1 LPKTLL
7 QFVRRRTVQAG
18 LSLTVIVI
26 ALLIGPIIRHD
37 RSAPTAIDPTL
48 EVISRSSHNDDVSV
62 EANGVKVATGK
73 VGGLEAT
80 ATGASVEANGVKVAT
95 GKVGGLE
102 ATATG
107 ASVEAN
113 GVKIAPGGG
122 SGGRPNSSSPPSQSS
137 ADQLGKIVSF
147 GNSLKQLPSGNVVID
162 APTAMTVDDVRNVSV
177 RVGHNV
183 RMDDLKKKFKETDQ
197 QVEGTLRVSAEMAA
211 TLTGA
216 GFKIEPNTS
225 ERQNIAESF
234 PTEWT
239 WNVTAKQEG
248 EQQLQILLYAIILNG
263 DKETRLQVES
273 YAQQVT
279 VSVHPKTWGEQAEA
293 ISGGLTTVKS
303 IAISLG
309 AIATAVLTWVGFNRS
324 KKNATSPS
332 TYRHRL
338 TKLNGARLSER
349 L

>member
-7 QFVRRRTVQAG
+7 QLVRRRPIQVG

-26 ALLIGPIIRHD
+26 ALLIGLIIRHD
-37 RSAPTAIDPTL
+37 RSAQTAIDPTL
-48 EVISRSSHNDDVSV
+48 EAISQSSHNDDISTLLDPNTAPSHSKRRPALEGPQQPAPPTAEVAPGAEV
-62 EANGVKVATGK
+62 TAKNKV
-73 VGGLEAT
+73 EAT
-80 ATGASVEANGVKVAT
+80 AASAEANSA
-95 GKVGGLE
+95 
-102 ATATG
+102 
-107 ASVEAN
+107 
-113 GVKIAPGGG
+113 KITPGGG
-122 SGGRPNSSSPPSQSS
+122 SGGRPNSSSPPGQSS

-147 GNSLKQLPSGNVVID
+147 GNSLKQLPSGNVVIE
-162 APTAMTVDDVRNVSV
+162 APTTMTVDDVRNVSV

-183 RMDDLKKKFKETDQ
+183 RMDDLKKKLKETDQ

-279 VSVHPKTWGEQAEA
+279 VSVRPKTWGEQAEA
-293 ISGGLTTVKS
+293 ISGELTTVKS
-303 IAISLG
+303 IAISVG
-309 AIATAVLTWVGFNRS
+309 AIATALLTWVGFSRS
-324 KKNATSPS
+324 KRKRDKPEHISASPDE
-332 TYRHRL
+332 
-338 TKLNGARLSER
+338 A
-349 L
+349 